1 MNRRSFLRAAAAI
14 TLPVGTSL
22 AAPMD
27 PKKASLEEF
36 LAGENPEQRAAWH
49 LKQAAKAMKEYS
61 GAEWL
66 FGLDLEHQAGYLV
79 RK

>member
-1 MNRRSFLRAAAAI
+1 MNRRSFLIGTASVAVPTAAVAAI
-14 TLPVGTSL
+14 
-22 AAPMD
+22 
-27 PKKASLEEF
+27 PKKTSLEEF
-36 LAGENPEQRAAWH
+36 LAGENPEQRAFWH

-61 GAEWL
+61 DAEWL